1 MAIKLA
7 HAHSH
12 IRIRRAALFRV
23 WDVLQRGAFPWNGR
37 PTRGFTSSLGGKGAE
52 GEAAGWGVAISTAL
66 PGTRRELLPDLCR
79 AAAALPRV
87 CLSATR
93 GSFQWR
99 NPGIRRNGK
108 NPRGAQA
115 QRPCAGV
122 AGNARRR
129 PKNQTAGH
137 AMRGSFHTATRPI
150 SSRRVSARG
159 IAGRND
165 RDGRNAGQGFSSW
178 ASGVESR
185 GCILIGAPRQ
195 ALPRLHS

>member
-1 MAIKLA
+1 MANKLA
-7 HAHSH
+7 HEHCH
-12 IRIRRAALFRV
+12 IRIRRAALCRLR
-23 WDVLQRGAFPWNGR
+23 DVLQRGAFPWNGR
-37 PTRGFTSSLGGKGAE
+37 PARGFSSSLGGEGAE

-79 AAAALPRV
+79 ASAALPRV
-87 CLSATR
+87 WLSATR
-93 GSFQWR
+93 GSFQRR
-99 NPGIRRNGK
+99 NSGIRCDGK

-122 AGNARRR
+122 AGNARRP

-137 AMRGSFHTATRPI
+137 TVRGSFHPATRPN

-159 IAGRND
+159 VAGRND
-165 RDGRNAGQGFSSW
+165 RVGRNAGQEFSHL

-185 GCILIGAPRQ
+185 GCILIGFVEPYFTAV
-195 ALPRLHS
+195 A